1 MAKKLGAQE
10 FLMLLL
16 LDPGWMGTK
25 RASEYIMSD
34 FVSCDEKRKITLSLF
49 SDYTA
54 AEMQNMNIKCG
65 AQLIRREKAPQNIKC
80 STLLQ
85 MQN

>member
-1 MAKKLGAQE
+1 MTKKLGAQE

-25 RASEYIMSD
+25 RASEYIISD
-34 FVSCDEKRKITLSLF
+34 FVSCDEKRKENTLIF

-54 AEMQNMNIKCG
+54 AEMQNMNITCG
-65 AQLIRREKAPQNIKC
+65 AQLI
-80 STLLQ
+80 
-85 MQN
+85 